1 MTQMDDDELERAL
14 STLVAREPAD
24 AAALSRRVL
33 TRLATPAPTGAA
45 GLAEVLALPGPA
57 LGLFGG
63 LMAAAMALGYLLL
76 PVMGGEGWITL
87 GLLGDVFGMRNNFV

>member
-1 MTQMDDDELERAL
+1 MTQMDDDDLDRELSVLMAD
-14 STLVAREPAD
+14 EPAD

-63 LMAAAMALGYLLL
+63 MMAAAMALGYLLL
-76 PVMGGEGWITL
+76 PVMGGEGWVTL
-87 GLLGDVFGMRNNFV
+87 GLFGDVLAVTGGF

>member
-1 MTQMDDDELERAL
+1 MTQMDDDDFDRKLTTVLAG
-14 STLVAREPAD
+14 EPAD

-33 TRLATPAPTGAA
+33 TRLAMPAPAGAA

-63 LMAAAMALGYLLL
+63 MMAAAMALGYLLL
-76 PVMGGEGWITL
+76 PLIGGEDWATL
-87 GLLGDVFGMRNNFV
+87 GLFGEVLGVTGGF

>member
-1 MTQMDDDELERAL
+1 MTQMDDDDLDRDLSAL
-14 STLVAREPAD
+14 LAEEPAD

-33 TRLATPAPTGAA
+33 TRLATPAPAGAA

-63 LMAAAMALGYLLL
+63 MMAAAMALGYLLL
-76 PVMGGEGWITL
+76 PVMGGEGWVTL
-87 GLLGDVFGMRNNFV
+87 GLFGDVLGVTGGF